1 MLIRELSTIERSET
15 RSLTGHEVTC
25 SIEQRA
31 LALALWAKKYVIINK
46 KGGFSMATKSV
57 SELEKQAEK
66 LKAQQ
71 VELRKKI
78 KKAKEKELLKQAREL
93 VSENAELKAENAKLR
108 EQNESLQRQLELSS
122 GITISSDY

>member
-25 SIEQRA
+25 SLEQRA

-78 KKAKEKELLKQAREL
+78 KRAKEKELLKQAREL
-93 VSENAELKAENAKLR
+93 VAENSELKKEN
-108 EQNESLQRQLELSS
+108 EQLKKENEQLKKQVESS
-122 GITISSDY
+122 MGMSRWK